1 MFLKYE
7 KLPPSMTWTYVFKHL
22 KIVICNLYSFEI
34 IHKKSIKENLS
45 IERSTSKINNLNF
58 ELDV

>member
-1 MFLKYE
+1 
-7 KLPPSMTWTYVFKHL
+7 MTWTYVFKHL